1 MIDFV
6 STTIPVTKVKVPG
19 KVIISGEHA
28 VVYGAP
34 ALACAI
40 KKYAFASVTRSE
52 VVGVHLLVAEFGI
65 DQHFIPSQLIHISQQ
80 IQFSHQQYLR
90 GLCPLSDVVSSPK
103 AFFSAALGASGLVD
117 ILPNDHGLSIE
128 LTMDLVAGSGMGS
141 SAALVAAMLAAC
153 FKHIGQPLSDA
164 ELIVKTTQ
172 SEHWQHGRSSGL
184 DPYVCVM
191 GGLQQYQNGQGAV
204 DKSLLLR
211 QLAQCFLITTGK
223 PESSTGQCVEFV
235 KQQNNPQTLWQKFC
249 TVQEDLLKALMLN
262 QHRNLLGAI
271 RSTHQLLCHIAV
283 VPGQVNEFI
292 ASVEALNG
300 AAKICG
306 AGSVS
311 GVAGGLVLAVGAD
324 QKALA
329 HLCLN
334 YGYGMQELHP
344 DLAGVSYGGEH

>member
-1 MIDFV
+1 
-6 STTIPVTKVKVPG
+6 
-19 KVIISGEHA
+19 
-28 VVYGAP
+28 
-34 ALACAI
+34 
-40 KKYAFASVTRSE
+40 
-52 VVGVHLLVAEFGI
+52 
-65 DQHFIPSQLIHISQQ
+65 
-80 IQFSHQQYLR
+80 
-90 GLCPLSDVVSSPK
+90 
-103 AFFSAALGASGLVD
+103 
-117 ILPNDHGLSIE
+117 
-128 LTMDLVAGSGMGS
+128 
-141 SAALVAAMLAAC
+141 
-153 FKHIGQPLSDA
+153 
-164 ELIVKTTQ
+164 
-172 SEHWQHGRSSGL
+172 
-184 DPYVCVM
+184 
-191 GGLQQYQNGQGAV
+191 
-204 DKSLLLR
+204 
-211 QLAQCFLITTGK
+211 
-223 PESSTGQCVEFV
+223 
-235 KQQNNPQTLWQKFC
+235 
-249 TVQEDLLKALMLN
+249 MLN